1 MNKKLYRLIT
11 SKNYF
16 KIINTYHRIFGEKF
30 KKKIPIPSM
39 FSFKI
44 HRLNVINNLIQKLK
58 ISSYLEIGCDQDEV
72 FSFVKIENKI
82 GVDPVSGGTHR
93 MTSDTFFR
101 DNSKFFDLIFIDG
114 LHTYDQVKKD
124 IINSNVIILTKPN
137 RHYQLSNKKN
147 IYFYST
153 KGILNSKNNLLKL
166 MESVEIKSS
175 DEIHLTTSNIVYNI
189 KTNIINGEDIVKLD
203 GKWGILKG
211 VGFSYNLE
219 KSIINIKGRPKLTL
233 YNNKG
238 KIK

>member
-1 MNKKLYRLIT
+1 M
-11 SKNYF
+11 
-16 KIINTYHRIFGEKF
+16 
-30 KKKIPIPSM
+30 
-39 FSFKI
+39 
-44 HRLNVINNLIQKLK
+44 NLIILK
-58 ISSYLEIGCDQDEV
+58 
-72 FSFVKIENKI
+72 
-82 GVDPVSGGTHR
+82 
-93 MTSDTFFR
+93 
-101 DNSKFFDLIFIDG
+101 
-114 LHTYDQVKKD
+114 
-124 IINSNVIILTKPN
+124 KPN
-137 RHYQLSNKKN
+137 GHYQLSNKKN